1 LNKSANQNLSRAYIE
16 AENFA
21 RSHYENFPVV
31 SFLIPKELR
40 KHVAVIYKFARMADD
55 IADEGTLEIS
65 ERKKELI
72 EFRDKLSKALEGKPG
87 DEFWEAVLNT
97 IQERKLNP
105 QYLFDLLSAFEQDIT
120 KKRYESFT
128 ELLDYCR
135 RSANPV
141 GRLMLELFNVR
152 DERAMKY
159 SDQICTGLQLTNFY
173 QDVSVDY
180 NKDRIYIPQ
189 DEMERFQV
197 NEDMINQKKVKEPF
211 KELLKFQTKRN
222 RKFYKEGSELLN
234 YLNGFFKVE
243 IKWTIL
249 GGEKILDKI
258 EELDHDVLNHRPTLS
273 KIDYIKLLV
282 KALQKS

>member
-1 LNKSANQNLSRAYIE
+1 
-16 AENFA
+16 
-21 RSHYENFPVV
+21 
-31 SFLIPKELR
+31 
-40 KHVAVIYKFARMADD
+40 
-55 IADEGTLEIS
+55 
-65 ERKKELI
+65 
-72 EFRDKLSKALEGKPG
+72 
-87 DEFWEAVLNT
+87 
-97 IQERKLNP
+97 
-105 QYLFDLLSAFEQDIT
+105 
-120 KKRYESFT
+120 
-128 ELLDYCR
+128 
-135 RSANPV
+135 
-141 GRLMLELFNVR
+141 
-152 DERAMKY
+152 
-159 SDQICTGLQLTNFY
+159 
-173 QDVSVDY
+173 
-180 NKDRIYIPQ
+180 
-189 DEMERFQV
+189 MERFQV